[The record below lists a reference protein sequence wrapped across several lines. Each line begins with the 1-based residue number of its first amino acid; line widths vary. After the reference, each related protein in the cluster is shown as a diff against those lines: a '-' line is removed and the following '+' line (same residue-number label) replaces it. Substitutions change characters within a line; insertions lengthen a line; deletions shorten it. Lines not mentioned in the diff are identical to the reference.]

1 MITTAYL
8 ILSTVLAFVLAGA
21 AIPDRLSGQSDAP
34 AWSLLIFGA
43 FGVAALL
50 QHFGVFA

>member
-1 MITTAYL
+1 LITTSYL

-34 AWSLLIFGA
+34 AWFLLILGA

-50 QHFGVFA
+50 QHFGALA